1 MNIENKEIE
10 IHNFENKNV
19 RIVGTYEN
27 PWFAVKDICN
37 ILELSNVTVSL
48 HNIPEKWKKIK
59 KVLTQSGEQEMLV
72 VNEAGLYKLIMRSNK
87 PIAEKFQE
95 WVCEEVL
102 PSIRKKGDYVLQ
114 EYKKKLE
121 EQKSLLE
128 EKDIRLKKLQKEKQI
143 VDGKNVV
150 YLITSE
156 EMEKE
161 GEYCVGL
168 SIDLKKRRDGYD
180 RGSKADYKVIK
191 YISCKSIQLMKA
203 VETMILSKMNKYK
216 IALNHDRF
224 RLPRGKDVS
233 FFVKFYDYLANY
245 CEDIEDNIVLEE
257 RSEEEQQ
264 LISDEIKEEEK
275 EDKSEYNKKY
285 REEHH
290 DEILDREKFFRE
302 NNSEFLKKR
311 NKDYREENPEKEKV
325 RKEKYANE
333 HQEERKEYMTKYREE
348 KASEIAI
355 ARKKYNLEHK
365 EENEKRCEC
374 SCGSIVS
381 RQNLTTHLE
390 TDIHKKF
397 LETGE
402 TVNEQ
407 RKEEAVVCDCGLTVS
422 KRGLN
427 RHKKSKLH
435 LQFEKDGI
443 KIKN

>member
-161 GEYCVGL
+161 GE
-168 SIDLKKRRDGYD
+168 
-180 RGSKADYKVIK
+180 
-191 YISCKSIQLMKA
+191 
-203 VETMILSKMNKYK
+203 
-216 IALNHDRF
+216 
-224 RLPRGKDVS
+224 
-233 FFVKFYDYLANY
+233 
-245 CEDIEDNIVLEE
+245 
-257 RSEEEQQ
+257 
-264 LISDEIKEEEK
+264 
-275 EDKSEYNKKY
+275 
-285 REEHH
+285 
-290 DEILDREKFFRE
+290 
-302 NNSEFLKKR
+302 
-311 NKDYREENPEKEKV
+311 
-325 RKEKYANE
+325 
-333 HQEERKEYMTKYREE
+333 
-348 KASEIAI
+348 
-355 ARKKYNLEHK
+355 
-365 EENEKRCEC
+365 
-374 SCGSIVS
+374 
-381 RQNLTTHLE
+381 
-390 TDIHKKF
+390 
-397 LETGE
+397 
-402 TVNEQ
+402 
-407 RKEEAVVCDCGLTVS
+407 
-422 KRGLN
+422 
-427 RHKKSKLH
+427 
-435 LQFEKDGI
+435 
-443 KIKN
+443 